1 MCSLSD
7 DTESVSVKAHFGYTH
22 MYVTNFKN
30 LHTYTQAHAYT
41 YKGTE
46 LYFYLLSCIKFNL
59 FEEMYICN
67 AGLTGQSLET

>member
-1 MCSLSD
+1 
-7 DTESVSVKAHFGYTH
+7 